1 MPKPFHFWE
10 NILCLRF
17 VYWWIWKNI
26 VGAMLNSRF
35 LCNNGGFLKS
45 HNKTKTTQGFSFR
58 PFEKAITFSLLS
70 RKEETFELFNV
81 KLDKCICT
89 RSLLSQLFVLPSWNF
104 ATSFPPRTSFIAR
117 IFVLMKEHL
126 FYVILII
133 ILNVNI
139 FFFALNKYV
148 FSNLV
153 GCVISPRLVF

>member
-70 RKEETFELFNV
+70 RKEETFELFNI

-89 RSLLSQLFVLPSWNF
+89 RSLLSQLFIRFTKLKFCNQFS
-104 ATSFPPRTSFIAR
+104 T
-117 IFVLMKEHL
+117 K
-126 FYVILII
+126 
-133 ILNVNI
+133 NI
-139 FFFALNKYV
+139 FHSKDFCVNERALILCHSYYHSQCEYI
-148 FSNLV
+148 FL
-153 GCVISPRLVF
+153 CIE